1 MNTNQSKEKQLLK
14 KLFNDLWPLNR
25 SITGNDVRK
34 SHRIIS
40 KIIPLKTFEFKSGR
54 KFNDWIIPKEW
65 NVTDAYIKNPLNKKI
80 CDFKEN
86 NLHLMGY
93 SIPINKK
100 VSFSELKKHLFF
112 DTKQKNAIPYKTS
125 YYKKNWGFCI
135 KYNDFRRLKKGT
147 YEVNIDSKL
156 QKGSLTISESYI
168 RGISKKEILVHCY
181 TCHPSMA
188 NNELSGPL
196 LATLLTNNLIKKKN
210 YFSYRVIFAPETI
223 GSNIILNKYEKH
235 FKKNLI
241 GGFVCTCVG
250 IDNKIHFKMTKQQ
263 NTIIDQTVKNYL
275 KKNKIKSKIIPFNP
289 SGSDERQ
296 YCSIGYNF
304 PIASIMTTP
313 YGKYKE
319 YHTSLDNEKIISFSK
334 LIKIKNILIG
344 VFKDL
349 EKCYLQNIIIPSN
362 KIDLK
367 KVYKKGI
374 YPIILIKKGEPQL
387 SRHNIHYKTKDH
399 KFADSLTRSIKWLIH
414 YSDGNKTLK
423 EISVISKISLKKLNK
438 AILVLK
444 RAKLLK
450 LKKI

>member
-1 MNTNQSKEKQLLK
+1 MILK
-14 KLFNDLWPLNR
+14 D
-25 SITGNDVRK
+25 
-34 SHRIIS
+34 
-40 KIIPLKTFEFKSGR
+40 
-54 KFNDWIIPKEW
+54 
-65 NVTDAYIKNPLNKKI
+65 
-80 CDFKEN
+80 
-86 NLHLMGY
+86 
-93 SIPINKK
+93 
-100 VSFSELKKHLFF
+100 
-112 DTKQKNAIPYKTS
+112 
-125 YYKKNWGFCI
+125 
-135 KYNDFRRLKKGT
+135 LKKGK
-147 YEVNIDSKL
+147 YEVNIKSKL
-156 QKGSLTISESYI
+156 HKGSLTISESYI
-168 RGISKKEILVHCY
+168 KGISKEILIHCY

-210 YFSYRVIFAPETI
+210 YFSYRIIFAPETI

-263 NTIIDQTVKNYL
+263 NTIIDQIVKNYL

-296 YCSIGYNF
+296 YCSIGYNL

-349 EKCYLQNIIIPSN
+349 EKCYLQNLIKPLN
-362 KIDLK
+362 KIDF
-367 KVYKKGI
+367 
-374 YPIILIKKGEPQL
+374 E
-387 SRHNIHYKTKDH
+387 RN
-399 KFADSLTRSIKWLIH
+399 
-414 YSDGNKTLK
+414 
-423 EISVISKISLKKLNK
+423 
-438 AILVLK
+438 
-444 RAKLLK
+444 
-450 LKKI
+450 